1 MKIAREL
8 NLNESLE
15 ELVQEKLD
23 VLQNEKARVVFYKEE
38 TGGRISL
45 RAAWSY
51 YILYRRF

>member
-23 VLQNEKARVVFYKEE
+23 VLQNEKVRVVFYK
-38 TGGRISL
+38 RK
-45 RAAWSY
+45 
-51 YILYRRF
+51 RFENIKMDKKCR